1 MNCLLISP
9 TLSRAIP
16 ALFLRL
22 LAAVPLAFFLTG
34 PLVQPN
40 SDARAQSLNFG
51 SGQSDLP
58 IEIFAD
64 DGIEWQQENLIFLAR
79 GNARAVRGEVTI
91 YADELRA
98 YYRERNDGGTDIWR
112 LDANGRVRIKTAQ
125 ETAFGNKAIYQVDNG
140 ILVLSGG
147 KVRMV
152 TATDEITAD
161 KQIEYWEKKQMV
173 VARGNAFAVRQN
185 KRLRADVLAAY
196 FRVNKKGEKRIYRVD
211 AFDGVKIVTEKDTAT
226 SDRGVYNVE
235 SGIATLTGS
244 VKLIRGQNVLKGC
257 SAEINLN
264 TGVSKLYSCPPS
276 ASGAGNRARGV
287 LRPRKKSN

>member
-1 MNCLLISP
+1 MSSLLTSP

-22 LAAVPLAFFLTG
+22 LAAGSLAFLLIGPLA
-34 PLVQPN
+34 QPN
-40 SDARAQSLNFG
+40 SGAWAQSLNFG
-51 SGQSDLP
+51 AGQSDLP

-64 DGIEWQQENLIFLAR
+64 NGIEWQQENLIFLAR
-79 GNARAVRGEVTI
+79 GNARAVRGEVTV

-98 YYRERNDGGTDIWR
+98 YYRERDDGGTDIWR

-125 ETAFGNKAIYQVDNG
+125 ETAYGKKAIYQVDKG

-147 KVRMV
+147 KVRLVMGN
-152 TATDEITAD
+152 DEITAD
-161 KQIEYWEKKQMV
+161 KQLEYWEKKQMV

-196 FRVNKKGEKRIYRVD
+196 FRVDKKGENRIYRVD
-211 AFDGVKIVTEKDTAT
+211 AFDNVKIVTGKDTAT
-226 SDRGVYNVE
+226 SDRAVYNVE

-244 VKLIRGQNVLKGC
+244 VKLVRGQNVLKGC

-264 TGVSKLYSCPPS
+264 SGVSKLFSCPPS
-276 ASGAGNRARGV
+276 ASGAGDRARAV